1 MTALRHLGDTDRRM
15 LQATTRLATGLRI
28 NVAGDDPSGLV
39 ISEGL
44 RAHIK
49 GLDQALRNTQDAVN
63 MAKTAEGALNEV
75 SRLILS
81 LRSLAIHSANTATID
96 ATQLE
101 ANQSAQSVLALLGGG
116 R

>member
-1 MTALRHLGDTDRRM
+1 MS
-15 LQATTRLATGLRI
+15 LRI
-28 NVAGDDPSGLV
+28 NTAGDDPAGLV

-44 RAHIK
+44 RAHSQ
-49 GLDQALRNTQDAVN
+49 GLDQALRNTQDAVHT
-63 MAKTAEGALNEV
+63 AKTAVGTLNEV

-81 LRSLAIHSANTATID
+81 LRRLAIHSANTATVD
-96 ATQLE
+96 ATQPQ

>member
-1 MTALRHLGDTDRRM
+1 MS
-15 LQATTRLATGLRI
+15 LRI
-28 NVAGDDPSGLV
+28 NTNIPAMTV
-39 ISEGL
+39 
-44 RAHIK
+44 
-49 GLDQALRNTQDAVN
+49 LRNTQDAVN

-101 ANQSAQSVLALLGGG
+101 ASQSAQSVLALLGGG